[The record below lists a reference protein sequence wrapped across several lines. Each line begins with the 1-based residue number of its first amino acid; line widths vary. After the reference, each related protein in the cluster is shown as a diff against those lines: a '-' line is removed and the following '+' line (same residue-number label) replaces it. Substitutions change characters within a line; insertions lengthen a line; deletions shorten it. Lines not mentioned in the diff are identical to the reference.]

1 MYFLKWIRKPG
12 MMIMNNITDKDFGAI
27 VDELDKKI
35 IKAFETDIP
44 LTLNPYQK
52 IAEEL
57 NIERAELLKR
67 LQKLKERK
75 ILKRVSAIL
84 HHRDSGYQA
93 NGMFVCHFSKNE
105 IDAAGREISELEAVS
120 HCYQRKTYQNWPYNF
135 YAMMHGKNREELEK
149 MIEELVE
156 EYKIEDYQILYS
168 TEELKKTSMKYF
180 NSDFDNKNKA

>member
-1 MYFLKWIRKPG
+1 
-12 MMIMNNITDKDFGAI
+12 MMIMNNITDKDFGSI

-52 IAEEL
+52 IASEL

-67 LQKLKERK
+67 LQKLKERN

-93 NGMFVCHFSKNE
+93 NGMFVCHFSKKE
-105 IDAAGREISELEAVS
+105 IDEAGREISELEAVS

-135 YAMMHGKNREELEK
+135 YAMMHGKNKEELEK

-180 NSDFDNKNKA
+180 NSDFDNKNKD

>member
-12 MMIMNNITDKDFGAI
+12 MMIMNNITDKDFGSI

-52 IAEEL
+52 IAAEL

-67 LQKLKERK
+67 LQKLKERN

-93 NGMFVCHFSKNE
+93 NGMFVCHFSKKE
-105 IDAAGREISELEAVS
+105 IDEAGREISELEAVS

-135 YAMMHGKNREELEK
+135 YAMMHGKNKEELEK

-180 NSDFDNKNKA
+180 NSDFDNKNKD